1 MIQRARERWGIAAV
15 SVISKELVNKK
26 FRIPLTHLDA
36 ELMPVCILALIGVS
50 HLVDCGGNNG
60 FWRETAA
67 NAYVFAVAGTIAVD
81 AGRIFYAAGRTL
93 LDKVKFRDIVYL
105 KLNPCRFRCELRELT
120 FDWVFVVFADHI
132 VKVHFK
138 LPVFTGRRA
147 GGRALIASGAP
158 GFSNGFGRGRSLLP
172 LTTFF
177 LFSLCFHFL
186 VASRFIFLKFNPDIF
201 RLL

>member
-1 MIQRARERWGIAAV
+1 
-15 SVISKELVNKK
+15 
-26 FRIPLTHLDA
+26 
-36 ELMPVCILALIGVS
+36 MPVCILALIGVS
-50 HLVDCGGNNG
+50 HLVDCGGNKWLLARDRGECICICRRGNNS
-60 FWRETAA
+60 RRC
-67 NAYVFAVAGTIAVD
+67 
-81 AGRIFYAAGRTL
+81 GRDILCSRRTL